1 MGEEKTVSLFAY
13 EAQGA
18 HFERVHKRDFIE
30 KLILYAIILVLGVTL
45 YITMNDVAT
54 EVVTIEA
61 EQETDG
67 LSKAY
72 IIGGDYGYGYET
84 ESEDN

>member
-1 MGEEKTVSLFAY
+1 MGEEKTVSYFAY

-18 HFERVHKRDFIE
+18 HFEKIHKRDFVE
-30 KLILYAIILVLGVTL
+30 KLILYAIILILGVAL
-45 YITMNDVAT
+45 YVVMSDTAT

-61 EQETDG
+61 QQESDG

-72 IIGGDYGYGYET
+72 IIGGDYDYGCET
-84 ESEDN
+84 ESEDY